1 MLIHKIQAVVIVLL
15 LALSATAYSD
25 GIEAGGKCE
34 FIDEQLLT
42 RVASVNNGVVELE
55 PMYGDIIRL
64 SNQEFDLP
72 VNVND
77 YYELFIRR
85 HTSGGCSPY
94 SISHKVKVAI
104 SNVVLSLTEQQA
116 YAASFILDEAKNCA
130 YAQLADGCQ
139 ADLALDDSFQR
150 SQLPLLSHIKPRSV
164 GTCSVAMMTT
174 ILQQI
179 EPAEKQTR
187 LISCI
192 ERLDGEELAV
202 EFSLSDGGAKL
213 LLNKVY

>member
-1 MLIHKIQAVVIVLL
+1 MLIHKIQAVVIALL

-42 RVASVNNGVVELE
+42 RVASINDEIVELE
-55 PMYGDIIRL
+55 PMYGDAIRL
-64 SNQEFDLP
+64 SSQEFEPP

-77 YYELFIRR
+77 YYEIFIRR

-94 SISHKVKVAI
+94 SITNKVKVAI
-104 SNVVLSLTEQQA
+104 SNVVLSLTEQHA

-130 YAQLADGCQ
+130 YAQLADSCKD
-139 ADLALDDSFQR
+139 DLALDDSFEQ
-150 SQLPLLSHIKPRSV
+150 SQLSLLSHIKPRTV
-164 GTCSVAMMTT
+164 GTCSAAIMKT

-179 EPAEKQTR
+179 ESAEKQTR
-187 LISCI
+187 LISCV

-202 EFSLSDGGAKL
+202 EFSLSDDESRL
-213 LLNKVY
+213 LLSKVY